1 MARVV
6 RFHETG
12 SSDVLKLE
20 EAPEASPGEGEVLIH
35 VLAMGLNR
43 AEILYRQGLYLERT
57 RLPSRIGYEASG
69 LVKEV
74 GEGVTDFKEG
84 DYVSTIPAF
93 SMRQYGVCGEE
104 ALVPAKALAK
114 MPESIKPEEA
124 ASVWMQ
130 YLTAYGA
137 LIDIGQLTA
146 SQAVLITAAS
156 SSVGIA
162 AIQMV
167 KDLGAMPIVTTR
179 TAAKRDALLEAGAA
193 HVIVTDEEN
202 LVERVRAYT
211 EGKGADIIF
220 DAIAGSI
227 VNELAEAAA
236 YEGTIFLYG
245 ALSLEKTPFP
255 FRTALSKGLSI
266 VGYTM
271 MQIAKDEDRLEWGKA
286 HILSGLE
293 RGAFLPVVDRVFPL
307 AELGAAYDYME
318 TNQQLGKIV
327 VTTELA

>member
-1 MARVV
+1 MARVI

-20 EAPEASPGEGEVLIH
+20 EAPPTNPGEGEVLIH

-69 LVKEV
+69 LVKAV

-84 DYVSTIPAF
+84 DYVSAIPAF

-114 MPESIKPEEA
+114 MPESIKPEAA

-167 KDLGAMPIVTTR
+167 RDLGAMPIATTR

-202 LVERVRAYT
+202 LVERVRTYT

-255 FRTALSKGLSI
+255 FRAALSKGLSI

-293 RGAFLPVVDRVFPL
+293 RGTLSPIVDRVFPL
-307 AELGAAYDYME
+307 TELGAAYDYME

-327 VTTELA
+327 VSTELA